1 MALSKARETKNTGV
15 SPSYWRVSNVSVQRY
30 PNGTELIQVQ
40 IDGWI
45 DQAARDSGKGIAI
58 TEIFRVDTLAPGADL
73 TEQAY
78 ESLKLLPEW
87 DGATDV

>member
-1 MALSKARETKNTGV
+1 MALSKARELKNTGI
-15 SPSYWRVSNVSVQRY
+15 SPAYWRVSHVSLDRY
-30 PNGTELIQVQ
+30 ANGTEMIQIHVE
-40 IDGWI
+40 GWI
-45 DQAARDSGKGIAI
+45 NEAARTDGKLPAIA
-58 TEIFRVDTLAPGADL
+58 EAFRVDVLATGADL